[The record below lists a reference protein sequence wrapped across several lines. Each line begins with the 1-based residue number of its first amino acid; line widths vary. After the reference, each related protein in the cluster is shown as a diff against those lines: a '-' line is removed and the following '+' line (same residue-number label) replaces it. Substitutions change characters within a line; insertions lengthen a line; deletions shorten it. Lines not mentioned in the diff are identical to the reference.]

1 MSADQ
6 QLAVVPP
13 QETALSVYSTPNG
26 LEPWLQTVRA
36 EVDAFNRVLPEL
48 TTAKGR
54 QQYASMA
61 HKIAKT
67 KNALETMGKQIS
79 AEQKEIPKKID
90 AERKRVWDTLEAWQ
104 KEVRKPLDDWQAT
117 EDKRTAAHTDS
128 IQRIKDMVLFAE
140 TPAAAA
146 VAKIIVDLE
155 LIALDDSWEEFLAKA
170 AQAKDQTLAK
180 LRSLHT
186 ERARHEAEQ
195 VELVRLRAEAE
206 AQAQRDRDAQI
217 AREAEER
224 ATAKAAADAQAERD
238 AAAKREQDLIDQAAA
253 RQRESEQAARE
264 AEAAAERQRRQLQLQ
279 TEQAHLAAEQAEIN
293 RLAAEQ
299 RAEQRAEQQRLDA
312 IQHQAQAV
320 EQARQDEIRRQN
332 EAKAEEERQ
341 AKAREADKTHKT
353 KINRAALDAFIAG
366 GMPDECAR
374 QAVTLIA
381 QRKIPAIAITY

>member
-67 KNALETMGKQIS
+67 KNALDTLGKQIS

-146 VAKIIVDLE
+146 VAKIIADLE

-195 VELVRLRAEAE
+195 AELVRLRAEAE
-206 AQAQRDRDAQI
+206 AQAQRDRDTQI

-253 RQRESEQAARE
+253 RQRETEQAARD

-279 TEQAHLAAEQAEIN
+279 TEQAQLAAEQAEIN

-299 RAEQRAEQQRLDA
+299 RAEQQRLDA
-312 IQHQAQAV
+312 IQRQAQAV

-341 AKAREADKTHKT
+341 AKAREADKAHKA